1 MRLKLLP
8 GFVYVLFIF
17 GCGAIHSVPSK
28 DLGALGPGATAEF
41 IYSTPHGN
49 VEAYLVRPHG
59 RGPFPLVVLVHG
71 HSFRGLGAER
81 LLPAAQLFSAELC
94 FGSLA
99 ISLPGYGGTEV
110 LGGGHETTL
119 EVLLEGISVAKKL
132 PWVDPKRL
140 LLYGFSRGAVFA
152 AVLAGQI
159 DGLSGLVLHSGAYDL
174 NLLYRDTESRWIRG
188 MLNPN
193 GENDP
198 KLFSVLTEV
207 SKWDAPTLILHGSR
221 DTLIPVNQA
230 LALRDA
236 LHRLGKPH
244 RFVLFP
250 ESGHRLPPGEV
261 GAKSVSFI
269 RENIGSA
276 CSTGGL

>member
-1 MRLKLLP
+1 MFLRLLP
-8 GFVYVLFIF
+8 WFLHALFIL
-17 GCGAIHSVPSK
+17 GCGAIQSVPSR
-28 DLGALGPGATAEF
+28 DLGALSAGATGEF
-41 IYSTPHGN
+41 MYSTPHGK
-49 VEAYLVRPHG
+49 VEAYLVRPQG

-110 LGGGHETTL
+110 SGGGHETTL
-119 EVLLEGISVAKKL
+119 EVLFEGISVAKKL
-132 PWVDPKRL
+132 PWVDPSRL

-152 AVLAGQI
+152 AMLAGQVE
-159 DGLSGLVLHSGAYDL
+159 GLSGVVLHSGAYDL

-193 GENDP
+193 GENEP
-198 KLFSVLTEV
+198 KLFSILTEV
-207 SKWDAPTLILHGSR
+207 SKWNAPALILHGSQ
-221 DTLIPVNQA
+221 DSLIPVNQA

-236 LHRLGKPH
+236 LRTLGKPH
-244 RFVLFP
+244 RVVLFP
-250 ESGHRLPPGEV
+250 ESGHRLPFGEV
-261 GAKSVSFI
+261 GAKAVSFL
-269 RENIGSA
+269 RESVGSA
-276 CSTGGL
+276 CPTGGL